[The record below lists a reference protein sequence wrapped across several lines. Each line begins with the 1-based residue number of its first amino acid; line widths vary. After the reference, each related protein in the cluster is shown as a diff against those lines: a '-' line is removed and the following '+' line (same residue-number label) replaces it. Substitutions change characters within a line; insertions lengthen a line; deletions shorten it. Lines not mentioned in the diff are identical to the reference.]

1 MDQSLTSTSVHVQVA
16 RSLLAVNY
24 VIAVNATLAIVN
36 TVESWMQEL
45 ANALVVTGHGVE
57 IVAQNVCCRNLIVV
71 KVAN

>member
-36 TVESWMQEL
+36 TAESWMQGSVLSPNEVDNE
-45 ANALVVTGHGVE
+45 ATKWRFIRHFNGRDAE
-57 IVAQNVCCRNLIVV
+57 
-71 KVAN
+71 

>member
-24 VIAVNATLAIVN
+24 AIAVSAILLIVN

>member
-36 TVESWMQEL
+36 TAESWMQEL
-45 ANALVVTGHGVE
+45 ANALVVTLAVCRG
-57 IVAQNVCCRNLIVV
+57 AQVIPGNV
-71 KVAN
+71 